1 MRLRIGMPELY
12 LTPPSAHS
20 RKRKSAVQTRTANQ
34 TSLRPMCGFSGFI
47 DLAQGIPETNR
58 ADLAMQMANAIAHRG
73 PDDADSWSD
82 PSANYAVGFRRLSI
96 IDLSVTGR
104 QPMMTASGRFVIVFN
119 GEVYNAP
126 DLRRELERRGAIF
139 RGYSDTEVVLNA
151 FERWGIERSLHRF
164 NGMFAIALWDLAERK
179 LSLIRDRLGKKPLYY
194 GQIGKT
200 FFFGSQLKSFFC
212 HPDWRAEI
220 DRDSLAAYFRFG
232 YVPCPHSIYKGIA
245 KVRPAEWIEIHDGQ
259 VIGRKT
265 YWNARERAAN
275 FSRSPLQ
282 LSDAAALT
290 RLKGLLEDAVRERLI
305 SDVPLGAFLSGGID
319 SSTIVALMQTL
330 SPNRVQTF
338 SVGFEEPQYDESK
351 YARAVAAH
359 LGTEHHELRVS
370 PKDSLE
376 FIPKMPIYY
385 DEPFADASQI
395 PTCILS
401 QFARGHVT
409 VALSGD
415 AGDELFAGYSRYQMI
430 DTISKV
436 ANLLPDPVRKLTQR
450 LLMSAPDAA
459 FRVLEQFVPAK
470 YGSSPLQS
478 RARTLGALL
487 NNNLEEG
494 MFRAIVGQWN
504 DPQLLVRG
512 GCEPL
517 DDLWGGAMRD
527 KMNDVVQRM
536 QFIDTMTYLPDDILV
551 KVDRAG
557 MSVGLEVRVPLT
569 DYRLVEYSWQL
580 PRRFKFRHGKQKWLL
595 RELLRRYLP
604 DTLIDRPKIGFMF
617 PLAEWLRGPLR
628 DWAENLLDAKRM
640 ESEGFLNP
648 GPIREKW
655 LQHLSGQANW
665 QYRLWCVLMF
675 QAWLR
680 HWEHQVRSA

>member
-1 MRLRIGMPELY
+1 
-12 LTPPSAHS
+12 
-20 RKRKSAVQTRTANQ
+20 
-34 TSLRPMCGFSGFI
+34 MCGFSGFI
-47 DLAQGIPETNR
+47 DLAQGIAENSR
-58 ADLAMQMANAIAHRG
+58 ADLAMQMANAIAQRG

-96 IDLSVTGR
+96 IDLSTTGR

-126 DLRRELERRGAIF
+126 DLRRELQRRGAIF
-139 RGYSDTEVVLNA
+139 RGHSDTEVVLNA

-200 FFFGSQLKSFFC
+200 FFFGSQLKSFFR

-232 YVPCPHSIYKGIA
+232 YVPSPHTIFKGIA
-245 KVRPAEWIEIHDGQ
+245 KVCPAEWIEVHDGQ
-259 VIGRKT
+259 VVRRKT
-265 YWNARERAAN
+265 FWDARERAAN
-275 FSRSPLQ
+275 FSRSPLE

-290 RLKGLLEDAVRERLI
+290 RLKELLEEAVRDRLI

-319 SSTIVALMQTL
+319 SSMIVALMHAL
-330 SPNRVQTF
+330 NPNRVQTF
-338 SVGFEEPQYDESK
+338 SIGFEEPEYDESK
-351 YARAVAAH
+351 HARAVAAH
-359 LGTEHHELRVS
+359 LGCSHHELRVG
-370 PKDSLE
+370 PKDALE

-401 QFARGHVT
+401 QFARGQVT
-409 VALSGD
+409 VVLSGD

-430 DTISKV
+430 DNISKT
-436 ANLLPDPVRKLTQR
+436 AKFLPRSLRKLTRR
-450 LLMSAPDAA
+450 LLMNAPDAA
-459 FRVLEQFVPAK
+459 FHILEQFVPAK
-470 YGSSPLQS
+470 YGSSPLRS
-478 RARTLGALL
+478 RAQTFSELL
-487 NNNLEEG
+487 DSNLEEG

-512 GCEPL
+512 GCEPPN
-517 DDLWGGAMRD
+517 DLWDGSMHD
-527 KMNDVVQRM
+527 KMSDVVQRM

-557 MSVGLEVRVPLT
+557 MSVGLEVRAPLT
-569 DYRLVEYSWQL
+569 DYRLVEFSWQL

-604 DTLIDRPKIGFMF
+604 DALIDRPKMGFMF
-617 PLAEWLRGPLR
+617 PLGQWLRGPLR
-628 DWAENLLDAKRM
+628 DWAENLLDAKSI

-648 GPIREKW
+648 GPIRDMW

-665 QYRLWCVLMF
+665 ESRLWCVLMF
-675 QAWLR
+675 QAWIH
-680 HWEHQVRSA
+680 HWEHQVPSV